1 MLLGASSPSGSLLS
15 PRMVPLTDNAAVKEP
30 GDIGAAFHLRQSRKG
45 PIRKARAHST
55 SPTWPSLH
63 KPAPPGHSLASVA
76 THKVHAVFSQPV
88 KTLEEEKEREECD
101 KAGAEV
107 IPKDGE
113 GQTSL
118 SDSIPRT
125 LQKVLEVGRGM
136 MQT

>member
-1 MLLGASSPSGSLLS
+1 MAGNGRLGRG
-15 PRMVPLTDNAAVKEP
+15 RHGEPLPCLVYVADMP
-30 GDIGAAFHLRQSRKG
+30 DIGAVF
-45 PIRKARAHST
+45 
-55 SPTWPSLH
+55 
-63 KPAPPGHSLASVA
+63 
-76 THKVHAVFSQPV
+76 HKVHAVFSQPV